1 MANETQTGM
10 DRTEMKRFLIKSK
23 QEQVN
28 CALGVGDDKSVALLL
43 LSPHRSPKALQG
55 DLQKQFPSAF
65 NTRFGTAVVDTEDDP
80 TLVKFMLNK
89 AVTSI
94 ARRLVKTLKGTG
106 FRKVQILL
114 EDGTPV
120 EVAAEEEASDATI
133 EATPEPDATA
143 LTTALTELAQRIADV
158 ADPARKEALAKQA
171 REANVNIKVGNLTY
185 AAGGIDSLRRALDA
199 AVTTSTSTLRAEE
212 RPPPPPLPEP
222 QAETDVVALTAA
234 LVELVQRI
242 AVVADPAQKEALAKQ
257 AREANVNIKT
267 GNLIYAATGIESLRR
282 ALDALVTSAR
292 SDSNQSA
299 PPSLPE
305 PEAKPD
311 TAALVAALSELARR
325 IATVIDPARK
335 EALTKRAREVQVN
348 IKTGNLN
355 YAAGGIESLRHAL
368 DAAAAG
374 SGNQPSGRLEQ
385 VLAEFDAAQATVNEQ
400 IAELQRE
407 LRDSADPDLQRI
419 GQFGLNALT
428 GNTRV
433 KLQAAIME
441 LRGGLPTVDPAMA
454 RNVARLAEQ
463 MAAFLSE
470 DTKVRACDNNPFEVS
485 MSINATLGGA
495 ARQLHEVLRQAA

>member
-234 LVELVQRI
+234 LVELRTAHRRRRGSRAEGGVGEAGARGECQHQDRQPHLRCHGNRI
-242 AVVADPAQKEALAKQ
+242 AA
-257 AREANVNIKT
+257 
-267 GNLIYAATGIESLRR
+267 SR
-282 ALDALVTSAR
+282 AGCAGDVGPQRLEPISSA
-292 SDSNQSA
+292 
-299 PPSLPE
+299 
-305 PEAKPD
+305 
-311 TAALVAALSELARR
+311 VAA
-325 IATVIDPARK
+325 
-335 EALTKRAREVQVN
+335 RA
-348 IKTGNLN
+348 
-355 YAAGGIESLRHAL
+355 
-368 DAAAAG
+368 
-374 SGNQPSGRLEQ
+374 
-385 VLAEFDAAQATVNEQ
+385 
-400 IAELQRE
+400 
-407 LRDSADPDLQRI
+407 
-419 GQFGLNALT
+419 
-428 GNTRV
+428 
-433 KLQAAIME
+433 
-441 LRGGLPTVDPAMA
+441 
-454 RNVARLAEQ
+454 
-463 MAAFLSE
+463 
-470 DTKVRACDNNPFEVS
+470 
-485 MSINATLGGA
+485 
-495 ARQLHEVLRQAA
+495 

>member
-1 MANETQTGM
+1 M
-10 DRTEMKRFLIKSK
+10 
-23 QEQVN
+23 
-28 CALGVGDDKSVALLL
+28 
-43 LSPHRSPKALQG
+43 
-55 DLQKQFPSAF
+55 
-65 NTRFGTAVVDTEDDP
+65 
-80 TLVKFMLNK
+80 
-89 AVTSI
+89 
-94 ARRLVKTLKGTG
+94 
-106 FRKVQILL
+106 
-114 EDGTPV
+114 
-120 EVAAEEEASDATI
+120 
-133 EATPEPDATA
+133 
-143 LTTALTELAQRIADV
+143 
-158 ADPARKEALAKQA
+158 
-171 REANVNIKVGNLTY
+171 
-185 AAGGIDSLRRALDA
+185 
-199 AVTTSTSTLRAEE
+199 
-212 RPPPPPLPEP
+212 
-222 QAETDVVALTAA
+222 
-234 LVELVQRI
+234 
-242 AVVADPAQKEALAKQ
+242 
-257 AREANVNIKT
+257 
-267 GNLIYAATGIESLRR
+267 
-282 ALDALVTSAR
+282 
-292 SDSNQSA
+292 
-299 PPSLPE
+299 
-305 PEAKPD
+305 
-311 TAALVAALSELARR
+311 
-325 IATVIDPARK
+325 
-335 EALTKRAREVQVN
+335 QVN

-355 YAAGGIESLRHAL
+355 YAAGGIELLRHAL